1 LGDVEVAILRMDEIR
16 RMTPEELEKKLKE
29 LKIELIH
36 ARMRVATARGE
47 VDTKRV
53 RELRRAIARINTVLR
68 EYKFRK
74 IGA

>member
-1 LGDVEVAILRMDEIR
+1 MAILRMDEIK

-36 ARMRVATARGE
+36 ARMKVATARGE
-47 VDTKRV
+47 MDTKRI
-53 RELRRAIARINTVLR
+53 RELRRTIARINTMLR
-68 EYKFRK
+68 QYKFKK

>member
-1 LGDVEVAILRMDEIR
+1 MAILRMDEIK

-36 ARMRVATARGE
+36 ARMKVATARGE
-47 VDTKRV
+47 MDTKRI
-53 RELRRAIARINTVLR
+53 RELRRTIARIDTMLR
-68 EYKFRK
+68 QYKFKK